1 MPGDPPKPLPSAVY
15 VVGFVSL
22 LLLAGFAGAPL
33 ARTVKPR
40 PAGGVSLA
48 PSTSTAAPGGPA
60 STVAAMSPT
69 ASAPASASV
78 SATAS
83 ATASAS
89 SPPPPARLAIGPGAR
104 VLVLGDS
111 MADAGFSQRMAAKVK
126 ARGGTLESDAWT
138 SASTTTWARGD
149 RLDKLLARVKP
160 THVFVVLGANEVFIP
175 NPDVLAP
182 NVRTIVGKVSAQ
194 PCVWVT
200 PPLWKGE
207 TGIVAVEKAHAAPCR
222 FFDSSTLAIARRKD
236 GIHPTD
242 AGGADWADAVWT
254 ALVADGP

>member
-1 MPGDPPKPLPSAVY
+1 MLYVPRTRMENRPLPTAAY
-15 VVGFVSL
+15 VAGFVAL
-22 LLLAGFAGAPL
+22 LALAGFAGAPL
-33 ARTVKPR
+33 ARTVR
-40 PAGGVSLA
+40 PKAAASVVPVASSPAAPPTASTVPLPSVVASISAIPSAA
-48 PSTSTAAPGGPA
+48 PSTAPSA
-60 STVAAMSPT
+60 V
-69 ASAPASASV
+69 ASARVP
-78 SATAS
+78 
-83 ATASAS
+83 
-89 SPPPPARLAIGPGAR
+89 IGPGAR

-111 MADAGFSQRMAAKVK
+111 MADAGFSQRLAEKVK

-138 SASTTTWARGD
+138 SATTTTWSRGD
-149 RLDKLLARVKP
+149 RLDKLVARVKP
-160 THVFVVLGANEVFIP
+160 TAIFVVLGANEVFIP
-175 NPDVLAP
+175 NPDALAP

-242 AGGADWADAVWT
+242 KGGADWADAVWS
-254 ALVADGP
+254 ALVGDDP

>member
-1 MPGDPPKPLPSAVY
+1 
-15 VVGFVSL
+15 
-22 LLLAGFAGAPL
+22 
-33 ARTVKPR
+33 
-40 PAGGVSLA
+40 
-48 PSTSTAAPGGPA
+48 
-60 STVAAMSPT
+60 
-69 ASAPASASV
+69 
-78 SATAS
+78 
-83 ATASAS
+83 
-89 SPPPPARLAIGPGAR
+89 

-182 NVRTIVGKVSAQ
+182 NVRTIVGKVAAQ